1 MLAGLES
8 HINLQLS
15 RFSWATVWQ
24 FTAVSV
30 LGSNIFSNVPL
41 VLILSHWVK
50 QAAHPRFFWL
60 LLALT
65 STLAGNL
72 TLFGSMANI
81 IVAQA
86 SMGRA
91 KLRYRDF
98 LWVGIP
104 VTVVTTGIG
113 VLLLVLFHQWGWL

>member
-1 MLAGLES
+1 MCPWS
-8 HINLQLS
+8 S
-15 RFSWATVWQ
+15 SSAT
-24 FTAVSV
+24 
-30 LGSNIFSNVPL
+30 GCRKPPI
-41 VLILSHWVK
+41 
-50 QAAHPRFFWL
+50 PRFFWL

-81 IVAQA
+81 IVAQV
-86 SMGRA
+86 SLGRA